1 MKTEITQEF
10 KAYINGV
17 QFNDENSY
25 FLIKDFLTK
34 LEDKFGEIYNF
45 DFVEEIAY
53 IFLENHKCLTSDR
66 FDMHKTL
73 LEDLEKANHFYE
85 FQISIVGID
94 EDMQDFIK
102 SMNKCFD
109 NYHYYESYSL
119 FMKDRYNKDW

>member
-10 KAYINGV
+10 QAYINGV
-17 QFNDENSY
+17 QFTDENSY

-73 LEDLEKANHFYE
+73 LKDLEIANHFYE
-85 FQISIVGID
+85 LQISIVGID
-94 EDMQDFIK
+94 EDMQDYIN
-102 SMNKCFD
+102 STNKCFD
-109 NYHYYESYSL
+109 NYHYYKTYSL
-119 FMKDRYNKDW
+119 FMKDRYNVDW